1 MVEGPTPDRRTR
13 LLVLGA
19 GPGQLG
25 LLAAARKRDL
35 YVIAVDRN
43 PEAPG
48 FRYAD
53 RRAIISTE
61 DEHGIERLAEAERV
75 DGLISPG
82 IDWPV
87 GIAARVAAKLGLPH
101 PLRPESA
108 VLATSKTRQKERFA
122 AAGVP
127 QPEYKPCRTLE
138 DARWAADE
146 LGYPCVVKAP
156 DRQGQR
162 GLSIVSE
169 RHELDAAV
177 ATALELSRSGAFL
190 VEQLVSGQEVTVNAF
205 SLGGRFHALT
215 VTDRHL
221 AEQPAFG
228 VALAHSW
235 PCARPTAQIAKAI
248 DGARKAAA
256 ALGITEGPTYTQ
268 LIVSEEGAIVGELA
282 ARVGGGHD
290 AELCR
295 AALRVDL
302 NQAAISAALGEQ
314 VRRNRLAPQAR
325 VGGACIRFLVAQP
338 GELRS
343 IKGLDEAFAVDG
355 VRGIRVYRKPGH
367 VFGPLRSGS
376 DRAGAIL
383 AVGDSAED
391 ALARADRARDLVRF
405 EIQDARVA

>member
-1 MVEGPTPDRRTR
+1 VVEGPAPDRRTR

-25 LLAAARKRDL
+25 LLAAARRREL

-75 DGLISPG
+75 DGVIAPG

-101 PLRPESA
+101 PLRPEVG
-108 VLATSKTRQKERFA
+108 VLATSKTRQRERFA

-127 QPEYKPCRTLE
+127 QPEYRPCRTLDE
-138 DARWAADE
+138 ARGAADE
-146 LGYPCVVKAP
+146 IGYPCVVKAP

-169 RHELDAAV
+169 RRELDTAV
-177 ATALELSRSGAFL
+177 AAALEVSRSGAFL
-190 VEQLVSGQEVTVNAF
+190 VEQLVSGHELTVNAF

-221 AEQPAFG
+221 AARPAFG

-235 PCARPTAQIAKAI
+235 PCAQPTPQIAKAI

-256 ALGITEGPTYTQ
+256 ALGITDGPTYTQ
-268 LIVSEEGAIVGELA
+268 VIVSEEGAVVGELA

-295 AALRVDL
+295 AALRVNL
-302 NQAAISAALGEQ
+302 NQLAISAALGEEI
-314 VRRNRLAPQAR
+314 RRNRLAPQAR
-325 VGGACIRFLVAQP
+325 VRGACIRFLVAPP
-338 GELRS
+338 GVLRGV
-343 IKGLDEAFAVDG
+343 KGLDEAFEVDG

-367 VFGPLRSGS
+367 TFGPLRSGS

-391 ALARADRARDLVRF
+391 ALARADRARSLVRF